1 MIVLDIMKGGLN
13 LSDIKN
19 IRMIAAG
26 ASLAAMTCVA
36 TMVIKIP
43 TPTMGYVH
51 PGDCFV
57 LLAGFMLGSVTGGIS
72 AGIGS
77 MLSDL
82 LGGYAAW
89 APGTF
94 IIKFLTAY
102 VAALVFRVL
111 SGNNNMRLP
120 MKAVLAGAAGEIVMI
135 TGYFLYNILV
145 ITVINSGSEA
155 VAVGAAVTQ
164 SAAEIPFNIAQ
175 GLTGIVLAAALIPV
189 LEKINPAAK

>member
-1 MIVLDIMKGGLN
+1 M
-13 LSDIKN
+13 SDIKN

-102 VAALVFRVL
+102 VAALVFRGL
-111 SGNNNMRLP
+111 SRNNNMRLS
-120 MKAVLAGAAGEIVMI
+120 MKAVLAGTAGEIVMI

-145 ITVINSGSEA
+145 LTVISTGSEA

-164 SAAEIPFNIAQ
+164 SAAEIPFNVVQ

-189 LEKINPAAK
+189 LEKINPAAE

>member
-19 IRMIAAG
+19 IRMIASG

>member
-57 LLAGFMLGSVTGGIS
+57 LLAGFTLGSVTGGIS

-120 MKAVLAGAAGEIVMI
+120 LKAVLAGAAGEIVMI

>member
-102 VAALVFRVL
+102 VAALVFRGL
-111 SGNNNMRLP
+111 SRNNNMRLS
-120 MKAVLAGAAGEIVMI
+120 MKAVLAGTAGEIVMI

-145 ITVINSGSEA
+145 LTVISTGSEA

-164 SAAEIPFNIAQ
+164 SAAEIPFNVVQ

-189 LEKINPAAK
+189 LEKINPAAE

>member
-102 VAALVFRVL
+102 VAALVFRGL
-111 SGNNNMRLP
+111 SRNNNMRLP
-120 MKAVLAGAAGEIVMI
+120 MKAVLAGTAGEIVMI

-145 ITVINSGSEA
+145 LTVISTGSEA

-164 SAAEIPFNIAQ
+164 SAAEIPFNVVQ

-189 LEKINPAAK
+189 LEKINPAAE

>member
-1 MIVLDIMKGGLN
+1 M
-13 LSDIKN
+13 SDLRN
-19 IRMIAAG
+19 IRMIVAG
-26 ASLAAMTCVA
+26 AALAAMTCVA

-57 LLAGFMLGSVTGGIS
+57 LLAGFMLGPVAGGLS

-94 IIKFLTAY
+94 VIKFLTAF
-102 VAALVFRVL
+102 VAAIVFKKFPENHNR
-111 SGNNNMRLP
+111 RLP
-120 MKAVLAGAAGEIVMI
+120 AKSVLAGTAGELVMI
-135 TGYFLYNILV
+135 TGYFLYNILMLSL
-145 ITVINSGSEA
+145 INTGTETVT
-155 VAVGAAVTQ
+155 VGAAITQ
-164 SAAEIPFNIAQ
+164 SAAEIPFNAAQ
-175 GLTGIVLAAALIPV
+175 GVTGIVLATAMIPV
-189 LEKINPAAK
+189 LEKINPFAD

>member
-57 LLAGFMLGSVTGGIS
+57 LLAGFMLGSVTGGVS

-102 VAALVFRVL
+102 VAALVFRGL
-111 SGNNNMRLP
+111 SRNNNMRLS
-120 MKAVLAGAAGEIVMI
+120 MKAVLAGTAGEIVMI
-135 TGYFLYNILV
+135 TGYFLYNILML
-145 ITVINSGSEA
+145 TVISTGSEA

-164 SAAEIPFNIAQ
+164 SAAEIPFNVVQ

-189 LEKINPAAK
+189 LEKINPAAE

>member
-57 LLAGFMLGSVTGGIS
+57 LLAGFTLGSVTGGIS